1 MLYLFEVKK
10 KKSETSHTLRKCG
23 KIYGFYFSN
32 ASQKRK
38 MSKTVVS
45 IIKQVECSYPVTYV
59 NALKTEK

>member
-1 MLYLFEVKK
+1 MLYFFEVK
-10 KKSETSHTLRKCG
+10 KKSETSNTLRKCG
-23 KIYGFYFSN
+23 EIYGFYLSN

-45 IIKQVECSYPVTYV
+45 IIKQGECSYPVTYV